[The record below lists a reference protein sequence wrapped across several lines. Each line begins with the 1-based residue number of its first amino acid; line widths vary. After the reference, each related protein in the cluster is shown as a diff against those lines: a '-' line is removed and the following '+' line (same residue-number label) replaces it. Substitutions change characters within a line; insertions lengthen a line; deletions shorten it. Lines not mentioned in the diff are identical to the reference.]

1 MIKKDPYY
9 RVTVYSNKET
19 VIVEYPITCKFT
31 INRGVFSQSS
41 KCTIQLYNLAP
52 ATRNKIF
59 QDVFTLDWYKQ
70 KYVHLEAGYGGKDNM
85 SIIFKGRILQA
96 YSHKSGGQTDVITE
110 IQAQA
115 LDIFDC
121 QTSNTFAAGT
131 SYREAYKTIINDLP
145 GTTLGNLGSLEGT
158 FKTSTTFDGNA
169 FDALNTLTDGHTFV
183 DNNVINTIMDNE
195 VIDVPVPVIS
205 DSSGLLETPVRRGAN
220 LEVKMLFEPTLIIGQ
235 LLEIN
240 SEIQPIFNGQ
250 FKVLGFTHDCLISPT
265 QSGTRTTTVN
275 LWIAPLLPSSV
286 ISVTG
291 EEVNKGRTT
300 GGAADISFNKVKGE
314 KVTPGVENLPSNVR
328 EVYQYIQKN
337 GIAPH
342 THITKNI
349 YWDEVVKPNSLKYEK
364 PSLEILTNLYY
375 TSYRIQVFV
384 DTYYPGSRVQV
395 NSGWRSKG
403 YNNTLGNADP
413 NSEHLYGNA
422 IDFMIIGQTPQTVY
436 NQFLKYWKGRK
447 YLHKAWGFIH
457 ADITTSRGVYA
468 NDW

>member
-1 MIKKDPYY
+1 M
-9 RVTVYSNKET
+9 
-19 VIVEYPITCKFT
+19 
-31 INRGVFSQSS
+31 
-41 KCTIQLYNLAP
+41 
-52 ATRNKIF
+52 
-59 QDVFTLDWYKQ
+59 
-70 KYVHLEAGYGGKDNM
+70 
-85 SIIFKGRILQA
+85 
-96 YSHKSGGQTDVITE
+96 
-110 IQAQA
+110 
-115 LDIFDC
+115 
-121 QTSNTFAAGT
+121 
-131 SYREAYKTIINDLP
+131 
-145 GTTLGNLGSLEGT
+145 
-158 FKTSTTFDGNA
+158 
-169 FDALNTLTDGHTFV
+169 
-183 DNNVINTIMDNE
+183 
-195 VIDVPVPVIS
+195 
-205 DSSGLLETPVRRGAN
+205 LETRRGAN

-291 EEVNKGRTT
+291 EEVNEGRTT